1 MSLMGLA
8 ASKPR
13 ALPRFL
19 LARENCKGVVCGRAW
34 LCNRWEKRSESSR
47 RPSLRSLCRSP
58 DAISPARVAGL
69 SFTGALTPGDSE
81 GRDDV
86 YR

>member
-13 ALPRFL
+13 ALPRFV

-34 LCNRWEKRSESSR
+34 LRNRREKRSESSR
-47 RPSLRSLCRSP
+47 HPSPQSLCRSP
-58 DAISPARVAGL
+58 HAISPAGIATL
-69 SFTGALTPGDSE
+69 SSAGALTPSDSE
-81 GRDDV
+81 EHHDI

>member
-13 ALPRFL
+13 VLPRFV
-19 LARENCKGVVCGRAW
+19 LARENCKGVVRGRAW

-47 RPSLRSLCRSP
+47 HPSPRSLCRSP
-58 DAISPARVAGL
+58 DAISPAHVAGL
-69 SFTGALTPGDSE
+69 SSMRALTPKDSE
-81 GRDDV
+81 ENDDI